1 MRVSCVGTKAEQVMN
16 RKSHKV
22 HEDFQEQLGKFG
34 QVVSI
39 ELRTNENGEPPVFP
53 MTEWKKL

>member
-1 MRVSCVGTKAEQVMN
+1 MN